1 MFFRDDETQVI
12 ALKIV
17 KSIQSKLQPS
27 EVSELLPLICGF
39 CVSPSIPCR
48 NVMYDI
54 LMWVYDNYRY
64 RHTICKAP
72 LFVSQIIGIFM
83 HRAYFYCPCFQRL
96 LYVSVHVW
104 QVLIIIHL
112 LISLFWLFIEKMRVK
127 QLTLL
132 CNKRKKA
139 CWKDWAMRICSAG
152 MAVHNQ

>member
-83 HRAYFYCPCFQRL
+83 HRAYFYCPYFQRL
-96 LYVSVHVW
+96 LYVSVHVMTGTHYYSLILLFS
-104 QVLIIIHL
+104 VLTFYREDESETADTIMQQTKESL
-112 LISLFWLFIEKMRVK
+112 LKGLGDDDMQCRYGG
-127 QLTLL
+127 
-132 CNKRKKA
+132 A
-139 CWKDWAMRICSAG
+139 
-152 MAVHNQ
+152 

>member
-72 LFVSQIIGIFM
+72 LFVSQIICIFM
-83 HRAYFYCPCFQRL
+83 HRAYFYCSCFQRL
-96 LYVSVHVW
+96 LYVSVHVMTGTHYYSFAYFH
-104 QVLIIIHL
+104 VLTFYREDESETADTIMQQTKESL
-112 LISLFWLFIEKMRVK
+112 LKGLGDDDMQCRYGH
-127 QLTLL
+127 
-132 CNKRKKA
+132 A
-139 CWKDWAMRICSAG
+139 
-152 MAVHNQ
+152 

>member
-17 KSIQSKLQPS
+17 KCIQSKLQPS

-72 LFVSQIIGIFM
+72 LFVSQIICIFM

-96 LYVSVHVW
+96 LYVSVHVMTGTHYYSFAYFP
-104 QVLIIIHL
+104 VLTFYREDESETADTIMQQTKESL
-112 LISLFWLFIEKMRVK
+112 LKGLGDDDMQCRYG
-127 QLTLL
+127 
-132 CNKRKKA
+132 RA
-139 CWKDWAMRICSAG
+139 
-152 MAVHNQ
+152 